1 MTTFGTKIH
10 DARRKKRLTL
20 AEVGTLVGLPESSV
34 QRYEKGIYPNPTR
47 SLILRFSRTLSVP
60 LDELMGWNDADP
72 DADIHLLS
80 RSINTPGTSMSP
92 KTQQILR
99 FILDDN
105 DEEDTLCPVFNPALT
120 ARYAWLLPFCR
131 STKCATCR

>member
-10 DARRKKRLTL
+10 AARRRKRLTL

-60 LDELMGWNDADP
+60 LDELMGWNDAAP

-80 RSINTPGTSMSP
+80 RSIAGQGDAMSP
-92 KTQQILR
+92 RTQQILR
-99 FILDDN
+99 FILEDD
-105 DEEDTLCPVFNPALT
+105 DEEGAP
-120 ARYAWLLPFCR
+120 
-131 STKCATCR
+131 

>member
-1 MTTFGTKIH
+1 MTTFGTRIH
-10 DARRKKRLTL
+10 AARRKKRLTL
-20 AEVGTLVGLPESSV
+20 AEVGTMVGLPESSV

-80 RSINTPGTSMSP
+80 RSISAPGASLSP
-92 KTQQILR
+92 RTQQILR
-99 FILDDN
+99 FILED
-105 DEEDTLCPVFNPALT
+105 DEEEDAP
-120 ARYAWLLPFCR
+120 
-131 STKCATCR
+131 

>member
-80 RSINTPGTSMSP
+80 RSINTTGTSMSP
-92 KTQQILR
+92 RTQQILR

-105 DEEDTLCPVFNPALT
+105 DEEDAL
-120 ARYAWLLPFCR
+120 
-131 STKCATCR
+131 